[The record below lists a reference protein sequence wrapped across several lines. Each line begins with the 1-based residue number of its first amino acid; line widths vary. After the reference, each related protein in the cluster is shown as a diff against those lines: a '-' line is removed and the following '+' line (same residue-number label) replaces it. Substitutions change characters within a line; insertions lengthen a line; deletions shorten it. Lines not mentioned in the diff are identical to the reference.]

1 MKKYKILIISD
12 HAFSPSGVGV
22 QSKLLIE
29 GLLKTK
35 KYSIIQLGA
44 AVRHQS
50 LETIKVNDD
59 FYIKPI
65 NGFGNVNLIRSILI
79 NETPDALI
87 IFSDPRFFEYL
98 FEIEDEIHQICPI
111 LWWHVWD
118 NKPYPDFNRWMYD
131 SVDTINC
138 LSYLTYELIS
148 SNIKEN
154 KVNYIPHSY
163 PKEMFYKLKKSE
175 IQEEKQRI
183 LGKESEDSFVC
194 LWVNR
199 NCKRKRPLD
208 LIVSWRAFLDILP
221 EGEQKK
227 CLLIMHTD
235 IKDQHGSDLE
245 SIVNHLQLD
254 KNVIFSTTKI
264 NTSMLNVLY
273 NISDVTINIS
283 FNEGFGL
290 TTLESMM
297 TQTPIIA
304 VKTGGLERQVINHET
319 QEEHGI
325 AIDVD
330 YITVSGNQKVKF
342 LNEDHVLCEN
352 IANSI
357 KKFYD
362 FDDNKKSVL
371 GKKSYEYA
379 LKEFNYKNCIKLWD
393 KSIEKTVSTFKKR
406 NRFEIIN
413 C

>member
-1 MKKYKILIISD
+1 MKKKKLLIISD
-12 HAFSPSGVGV
+12 HALSPSGVGV

-29 GLLKTK
+29 GLLETK
-35 KYSIIQLGA
+35 KYSVIQLGA

-65 NGFGNVNLIRSILI
+65 NGFGNVNLIRSVLI
-79 NETPDALI
+79 NEKPDALI

-98 FEIEDEIHQICPI
+98 FEIEDEVHQICPI

-118 NKPYPDFNRWMYD
+118 NKPYPEFNKWMYD

-138 LSYLTYELIS
+138 LSYLTYDLLS
-148 SNIKEN
+148 QNIKED
-154 KVNYIPHSY
+154 KINYIPHSY
-163 PKEMFYKLKKSE
+163 PKEMFYKL
-175 IQEEKQRI
+175 EEKEIIKEKERI
-183 LGKESEDSFVC
+183 LDKENADNFVC

-208 LIVSWRAFLDILP
+208 LVVSWRAFLDMLP
-221 EGEQKK
+221 ESKRKK
-227 CLLIMHTD
+227 CLLIMHTN
-235 IKDQHGSDLE
+235 IKDQHGVDLE
-245 SIVNHLQLD
+245 SIVNYLQLD
-254 KNVIFSTTKI
+254 ENVIFSTAKI
-264 NTSMLNVLY
+264 SSQMLNVLY

-304 VKTGGLERQVINHET
+304 VKTGGLTRQIINHIS
-319 QEEHGI
+319 QEENGV
-325 AIDVD
+325 AINID

-342 LNEDHVLCEN
+342 LNEDHALCEN
-352 IANSI
+352 IAKSI

-362 FDDNKKSVL
+362 FDKNKKIEL

-379 LKEFNYKNCIKLWD
+379 IKEFNYKKCIDLWD
-393 KSIEKTVSTFKKR
+393 KSIEKTIEDFKTR
-406 NRFEIIN
+406 SRFEIIN

>member
-1 MKKYKILIISD
+1 MKKKKLLVISD
-12 HAFSPSGVGV
+12 HALSPSGVGV
-22 QSKLLIE
+22 QSKLLID
-29 GLLKTK
+29 GLLETN
-35 KYSIIQLGA
+35 KYSVIQLGA
-44 AVRHQS
+44 AVKHQS
-50 LETIKVNDD
+50 LETVKVNDD
-59 FYIKPI
+59 FYIKPV
-65 NGFGNVNLIRSILI
+65 NGFGNTNLIRSVLI
-79 NETPDALI
+79 NEEPDALI

-98 FEIEDEIHQICPI
+98 FEIEDEVHQICPI

-118 NKPYPDFNRWMYD
+118 NKPYPEFNKWMYD

-138 LSYLTYELIS
+138 LSYLTYDLLS
-148 SNIKEN
+148 RNIKED

-163 PKEMFYKLKKSE
+163 PKEMFYKL
-175 IQEEKQRI
+175 EEKEITKEKERI
-183 LGKESEDSFVC
+183 LDKENVDSFVC

-208 LIVSWRAFLDILP
+208 LVVSWRAFLNMLP
-221 EGEQKK
+221 ESKRKK

-235 IKDQHGSDLE
+235 IKDHHGVDLE

-264 NTSMLNVLY
+264 STQMLNVLY

-304 VKTGGLERQVINHET
+304 VKTGGLTRQVVNQVS
-319 QEEHGI
+319 QEENGI
-325 AIDVD
+325 AINVD

-342 LNEDHVLCEN
+342 LNEDHASCEN
-352 IANSI
+352 IAESI

-362 FDDNKKSVL
+362 FDKNKKIEL

-379 LKEFNYKNCIKLWD
+379 IKEFNYKKCIDLWD
-393 KSIEKTVSTFKKR
+393 ESIEKTIENFKTKS
-406 NRFEIIN
+406 RFEIID

>member
-1 MKKYKILIISD
+1 MKKKLLIISD
-12 HAFSPSGVGV
+12 HALSSSGVGV

-29 GLLKTK
+29 GLLKTG
-35 KYSIIQLGA
+35 KYTVVQLGA

-50 LETIKVNDD
+50 LESVKVNDD
-59 FYIKPI
+59 FCIKPV
-65 NGFGNVNLIRSILI
+65 NGFGNANLIRSFLI
-79 NETPDALI
+79 NELPDALI

-98 FEIEDEIHQICPI
+98 FEIEDEVHQICPI

-118 NKPYPDFNRWMYD
+118 NKPYPDFNKWMYD

-138 LSYLTYELIS
+138 LSYLTYDLLS
-148 SNIKEN
+148 QNIKEN
-154 KVNYIPHSY
+154 KINYIPHSY
-163 PKEMFYKLKKSE
+163 PKEMFYKLKKEE
-175 IQEEKQRI
+175 IIKEKERI
-183 LGKESEDSFVC
+183 LDKENVDSFVC

-208 LIVSWRAFLDILP
+208 LIVSWRAFLDMLP
-221 EGEQKK
+221 APERRK

-235 IKDQHGSDLE
+235 IKDAHGVDLE
-245 SIVNHLQLD
+245 SIVNYLDLD
-254 KNVIFSTTKI
+254 KNVIFSTLKI
-264 NTSMLNVLY
+264 NTKMLNILY

-304 VKTGGLERQVINHET
+304 VKTGGLERQVVNHISL
-319 QEEHGI
+319 EENGV
-325 AIDVD
+325 AIEVD

-342 LNEDHVLCEN
+342 LNEDHSSCEN

-357 KKFYD
+357 KKFYK
-362 FDDNKKSVL
+362 FDKNKKLDL

-379 LKEFNYKNCIKLWD
+379 IKEFNYENCIDLWD
-393 KSIEKTVSTFKKR
+393 KSIEKTIKDFKTR
-406 NRFEIIN
+406 SRFEIIN